1 MDDVDGGEERAR
13 AKMGDGCPEI
23 RTVKGEGRLGS
34 IGSALTQAELQ
45 CGWTGDDCRGG
56 AV

>member
-45 CGWTGDDCRGG
+45 CGWTGDDCR
-56 AV
+56 